1 MCNNTKF
8 YICEHCGN
16 LIGMI
21 NDAGVPMMCC
31 GKKMTKLEPGTV
43 EASAEKHIPVITV
56 NGNTVTVTVGEVAHP
71 MTAEHSILWVYLQ
84 TDKGGQRKCLE
95 VGAEPTVTFALAD
108 EKPLAA
114 YAYCNL
120 HGLWMAEVTEPV
132 VCDLKPLD
140 TKTREDYVVCKCNNV
155 TYFEILDQIH
165 NQKDAGDLLEVFEKV
180 KNTTHCSSGCGGCYE
195 KVIAII
201 SEAMSG
207 S

>member
-1 MCNNTKF
+1 MAIKRQK
-8 YICEHCGN
+8 ISV
-16 LIGMI
+16 
-21 NDAGVPMMCC
+21 D
-31 GKKMTKLEPGTV
+31 
-43 EASAEKHIPVITV
+43 
-56 NGNTVTVTVGEVAHP
+56 GNTVTVTVGEVAHP

-84 TDKGGQRKCLE
+84 TDKGGQRKCLK